1 MNPQKPQVQA
11 VGAVLDVGVDVASVH
26 LDAAVHGQGGVKRLA
41 NTDAA
46 IGRWLRTLSPGS
58 RVAMESTGRYH
69 ERLARLAHAAGM
81 VVYVLDPRAVR
92 HYARGLGQRGKTDRL
107 DAQMLAHLI
116 EREHGRLRAWQPPSP
131 EHELLKDL
139 LRQRAMLARH
149 LASLRQGLR
158 EAAAAAVDFA
168 AMFKAMQATL
178 RALDKH
184 IVQAAHA
191 LPQGKPALGRI
202 MSVPGVGLLTGA
214 TLLRVFQ
221 RLAHRGCDAVV
232 AFLGMDLRPQ
242 DSGTRTGVR
251 RLSKRGDAYARKLLF
266 TAAMAAARYD
276 PQWRKLYEHE
286 LAKGLPT
293 TAAYVALGRRIIRVA
308 FSVFKNQ
315 AVYDPVKLPPA

>member
-1 MNPQKPQVQA
+1 MNPQKPQAQA
-11 VGAVLDVGVDVASVH
+11 TAAALDVGVDVASAH
-26 LDAAVHGQGGVKRLA
+26 LDAAVHGRGGVHRLA

-46 IGRWLRTLSPGS
+46 IGRWLRTLPPGS
-58 RVAMESTGRYH
+58 RLALESTGRYH

-92 HYARGLGQRGKTDRL
+92 QYARGLGQRGKTDRL

-116 EREHGRLRAWQPPSP
+116 EREHGRLRPWQPPSP

-139 LRQRAMLARH
+139 LRQRAMLARDV
-149 LASLRQGLR
+149 ASLRQGLR
-158 EAAAAAVDFA
+158 EAAAATVDFTP
-168 AMFKAMQATL
+168 MFKAMQDTL
-178 RALDKH
+178 RALDKQ
-184 IVQAAHA
+184 IAKAACA
-191 LPQGKPALGRI
+191 LPQGKSALGWI

-221 RLAHRGCDAVV
+221 RLAHRGSDAVV

-242 DSGTRTGVR
+242 DSGKRTGVR

-266 TAAMAAARYD
+266 TAAMAAARCD

-293 TAAYVALGRRIIRVA
+293 TAAYVAIGRRILRVA

-315 AVYDPVKLPPA
+315 ATYDPARLPGA

>member
-1 MNPQKPQVQA
+1 MNPQPVQPRA
-11 VGAVLDVGVDVASVH
+11 TAGALDVGADVASEH
-26 LDAAVHGQGGVKRLA
+26 LDVVVHGCGGVKRLP

-46 IGRWLRTLSPGS
+46 IARWLRSLPPGS

-81 VVYVLDPRAVR
+81 VVFVLDPRAVR

-116 EREHGRLRAWQPPSP
+116 EREHGHLRPWQPPSP

-139 LRQRAMLARH
+139 LRQRAMLARYKS
-149 LASLRQGLR
+149 SLLQGLR
-158 EAAAAAVDFA
+158 PAAAASVDFVP
-168 AMFKAMQATL
+168 MFKSIQDTL
-178 RALDKH
+178 RTLDKQ
-184 IVQAAHA
+184 IAKAAYA
-191 LPQGKPALGRI
+191 LPQGKPALGWI

-242 DSGTRTGVR
+242 DSGKRTGVR
-251 RLSKRGDAYARKLLF
+251 RLSKHGDAYARKLLF
-266 TAAMAAARYD
+266 TAAMAAVRCDAH
-276 PQWRKLYEHE
+276 WRALYERE
-286 LAKGLPT
+286 LAKGLSK
-293 TAAYVALGRRIIRVA
+293 TAAYVAIGRRVVRVT
-308 FSVFKNQ
+308 FSVFKNH
-315 AVYDPVKLPPA
+315 AAYDPAKMPGA

>member
-1 MNPQKPQVQA
+1 MNPQVRAVQA
-11 VGAVLDVGVDVASVH
+11 AAAALDVGVDVASAH
-26 LDAAVHGQGGVKRLA
+26 LDVAVDGRAGVVRVD

-46 IGRWLRTLSPGS
+46 IGRWLRALPPGS
-58 RVAMESTGRYH
+58 RLALESTGRYH
-69 ERLARLAHAAGM
+69 ERLAQLAHACGM

-92 HYARGLGQRGKTDRL
+92 QYARGMGQRGKTDRL
-107 DAQMLAHLI
+107 DAQMLARLI
-116 EREHGRLRAWQPPSP
+116 EREHARLRAWQPPSP
-131 EHELLKDL
+131 EHERLKDL

-158 EAAAAAVDFA
+158 EAAAASVDFG
-168 AMFKAMQATL
+168 AMFKAMKDTL
-178 RALDKH
+178 RALDKQ
-184 IVQAAHA
+184 IAKAAHS
-191 LPQGKPALGRI
+191 LPQGKAALGRI

-221 RLAHRGCDAVV
+221 RLAHRGGDAVV

-242 DSGTRTGVR
+242 DSGKRTGVR

-276 PQWRKLYEHE
+276 TQWRKFYEHE

-293 TAAYVALGRRIIRVA
+293 TAAYVAIGRRILRVA

-315 AVYDPVKLPPA
+315 VSYDPAKMPAA